1 MAQEPEEDTIM
12 DETTGRKPATS
23 RRRLTLWALFGTV
36 GLIMGAA
43 YATGFASTNNT
54 TTETNAGSATQLLG
68 TPAVVNP
75 SQYAAMVAATTPLAV
90 TFDGNYGVI
99 AAATNMF
106 TIDLTHTDP
115 YGHALVGTYYA
126 DVVLSN
132 WSALGLDVGG
142 TGPAQWDTLEFKFK
156 GVQCDGVFSAFAPPG
171 ANGPT
176 NPTAQMHVDRVDA
189 HVTFT
194 GLAAGHKFCF
204 GLDPANATT
213 EAAALQ
219 AASGGSIA
227 DTVMFRPNA
236 APTATLPA
244 APQFAVTLN
253 RSA

>member
-1 MAQEPEEDTIM
+1 M
-12 DETTGRKPATS
+12 DEITGRKPATS
-23 RRRLTLWALFGTV
+23 RRRLTFWALFGTV

-54 TTETNAGSATQLLG
+54 ATDANAGEATQLLG

-75 SQYAAMVAATTPLAV
+75 SQYAAMVAPTTPLAV
-90 TFDGNYGVI
+90 TFDGNYGTI
-99 AAATNMF
+99 ATATALF
-106 TIDLTHTDP
+106 TVDLTHNDP
-115 YGHALVGTYYA
+115 YGNALTGTYYA

-132 WSALGLDVGG
+132 WAALGMNVGG
-142 TGPAQWDTLEFKFK
+142 AGPAQWDTLEFKFK
-156 GVQCDGVFSAFAPPG
+156 GVQCDSGFTAFTPAG

-194 GLAAGHKFCF
+194 GLTAGHKFCF
-204 GLDPANATT
+204 GLDVASAAT

-219 AASGGSIA
+219 AASGGSVA

-236 APTATLPA
+236 APTATLPT